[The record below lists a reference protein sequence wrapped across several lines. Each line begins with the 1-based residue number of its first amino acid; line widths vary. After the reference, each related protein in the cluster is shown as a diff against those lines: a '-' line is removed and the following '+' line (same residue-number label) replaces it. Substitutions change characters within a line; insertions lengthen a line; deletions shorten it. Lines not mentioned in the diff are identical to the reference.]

1 MTSNLNQGTRS
12 ASTVP
17 KRICNGLRSPMA
29 SSCVWSAP
37 ASTVVSVSIFLSSG
51 LLPWTL
57 GFDGDQAA
65 LAAAAH
71 KGDEVVPGGW
81 NGLGGWRGS
90 NESNGFGRANSQN
103 GPKHALGPFLCPG
116 PVEPAG
122 PGRVLKHC
130 LQSIKRWPLASWH

>member
-17 KRICNGLRSPMA
+17 KRFCNGLQYPMA

-37 ASTVVSVSIFLSSG
+37 ASTVVSASIFLSSG

-57 GFDGDQAA
+57 GFDGGEAGRPRCFCYDC
-65 LAAAAH
+65 H
-71 KGDEVVPGGW
+71 KGDEVVSS
-81 NGLGGWRGS
+81 GL

-103 GPKHALGPFLCPG
+103 GPKHALGLFLSSG
-116 PVEPAG
+116 LVEPIHPTG
-122 PGRVLKHC
+122 PGWVLKQW
-130 LQSIKRWPLASWH
+130 LE